1 MRYLLDANVLIALTV
16 QEHEHHK
23 RATVWA
29 STVDSFA
36 TCPIVEGALVRFL
49 VRLGESAIT
58 AAEVIQRIRNLPA
71 CEFWPDSISYADID
85 LGHVVGHRQVSD
97 AYLVSLARSQ
107 AAALATLDEGLAS
120 LLPDHTFL
128 LPESRRR
135 QSLKK

>member
-16 QEHEHHK
+16 QEHEHHE
-23 RATVWA
+23 RASIWA

-36 TCPIVEGALVRFL
+36 TCPVVEGALVRFL

-58 AAEVIQRIRNLPA
+58 AVEVIQRIRNLPA
-71 CEFWPDSISYADID
+71 GEFWPDSISYADID
-85 LGHVVGHRQVSD
+85 LGHVVGHRQVTD
-97 AYLVSLARSQ
+97 AYLVNLAGSH
-107 AAALATLDEGLAS
+107 AATLATLDEGLAS

-135 QSLKK
+135 QPLKM

>member
-16 QEHEHHK
+16 QEHEHHE
-23 RATVWA
+23 RASIWA

-58 AAEVIQRIRNLPA
+58 AVEVIQRIRNLPA
-71 CEFWPDSISYADID
+71 GEFWPDSISYADID
-85 LGHVVGHRQVSD
+85 LGHVVGHRQVTD
-97 AYLVSLARSQ
+97 AYLVNLAGSH
-107 AAALATLDEGLAS
+107 AATLATLDEGLAS
-120 LLPDHTFL
+120 LLLDHTFL

-135 QSLKK
+135 QPLKM

>member
-1 MRYLLDANVLIALTV
+1 VRYLLDANVLIALTV

-23 RATVWA
+23 RATIWA

-58 AAEVIQRIRNLPA
+58 AAEVIRRIRSLPA

-85 LGHVVGHRQVSD
+85 LGHVVGHRLVTD

-135 QSLKK
+135 RSLKE